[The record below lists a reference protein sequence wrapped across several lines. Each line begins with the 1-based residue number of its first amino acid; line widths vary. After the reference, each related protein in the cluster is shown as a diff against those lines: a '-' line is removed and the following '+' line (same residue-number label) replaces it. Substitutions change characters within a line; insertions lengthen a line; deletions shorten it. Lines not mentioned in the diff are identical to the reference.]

1 MYLAG
6 AWTAALMCC
15 LAGTGGCRNRNE
27 SEPTLSPADSVRILR
42 GVLAH
47 RAEADSFFLHD
58 PESPFVNDTSI
69 RFHGIRWYPPDPGF
83 VFHSLLTRAEPPET
97 VTIAGTRG
105 DLRREIRAGYFILS
119 RGGREYRLN
128 AYRSPQSQEL
138 ELWFTD
144 ETTGNET
151 YHVGRYLDA
160 GPGRDDPGQMYEL
173 NFNNAYNPYCAYS
186 SLYSCAVPRK
196 EDHLPIRITAG
207 ELPYDRPR

>member
-1 MYLAG
+1 MGRRRKGEHHQDHRRRCKLDRPVAGGEVSVLRMYLAG

-119 RGGREYRLN
+119 RGGRE
-128 AYRSPQSQEL
+128 
-138 ELWFTD
+138 
-144 ETTGNET
+144 
-151 YHVGRYLDA
+151 
-160 GPGRDDPGQMYEL
+160 
-173 NFNNAYNPYCAYS
+173 
-186 SLYSCAVPRK
+186 
-196 EDHLPIRITAG
+196 
-207 ELPYDRPR
+207 